1 MDLPVSVA
9 VLQSFGDTTPM
20 AILKALF
27 LTTLLAYVVYMRHF
41 HPLSQYPG
49 PLFASLSN
57 TYKAYHVYKLTI
69 HEKLLELHNT
79 YGPIVRIGPN
89 HLHTWEGDAIAPIYK
104 GGRSMGKSEFY
115 DAFTAFRPNL
125 FGGRDEDT
133 HALRRRQLSHGF
145 AQVSVQ
151 QLEPLIEGQM
161 AILISK
167 LHHYAQTGEAFDLKH
182 ALSLYVL
189 DILGEVAFAKPFC
202 VQHTEDDEKLHA
214 ISDHLLLAGVI
225 GELPCQKLTKF
236 LSRIS
241 PVPWMRRLMKSR
253 NTLKGICAGCVRFK
267 IENLESTRSRPDLLR
282 GLVEA
287 TDPESGKRLSE
298 EEINSEAFAVLVAG
312 SHSTA
317 GTLTLLFWHLVQNP
331 SIVRKVQAEIESTLG
346 PLNKDQVSYPI
357 AGLESSLKYTM
368 ACVRE
373 NFRVNPV
380 FTMPLWRRVGYPG
393 GLEIAGHHI
402 PHGTNI
408 CISNYV
414 LHHNPS
420 IFGSDHCIYNPE
432 KWLDESYNK
441 EKGRYLIPFSVGH
454 RMCIG
459 RNLAMTNILKSVCTL
474 VMLFEFEPLEKRND
488 VRVVSPG
495 IGEMGGVF
503 EVRVRARGASR
514 G

>member
-1 MDLPVSVA
+1 MTLLDVA
-9 VLQSFGDTTPM
+9 VLQTFQDVTPM
-20 AILKALF
+20 LILATLL
-27 LTTLLAYVVYMRHF
+27 LTTLLTYVVYMRHF

-57 TYKAYHVYKLTI
+57 TYKAYYVYKLTI

-145 AQVSVQ
+145 AQVSVAK
-151 QLEPLIEGQM
+151 LEPLIDGQM
-161 AILISK
+161 AILIAK
-167 LHHYAQTGEAFDLKH
+167 LRRYARTGQAFDLKH

-189 DILGEVAFAKPFC
+189 DILGEVAFAKSFD
-202 VQHTEDDEKLHA
+202 VQHTEDNEKLHA
-214 ISDHLLLAGVI
+214 INDHLLLAGVI
-225 GELPCQKLTKF
+225 GELPCQNFTKF
-236 LSRIS
+236 LSRFS

-253 NTLKGICAGCVRFK
+253 NKLKGICAGCVRFK
-267 IENLESTRSRPDLLR
+267 IENLEATKSRPDLLR
-282 GLVEA
+282 SLVEA
-287 TDPESGKRLSE
+287 TDPESGKR
-298 EEINSEAFAVLVAG
+298 FVAG

-317 GTLTLLFWHLVQNP
+317 GTLTLLFWHLIQNP
-331 SIVRKVQAEIESTLG
+331 SIMRKVQTEIESTLG

-357 AGLESSLKYTM
+357 AGLESTLKYTM

-373 NFRVNPV
+373 NFRINPV
-380 FTMPLWRRVGYPG
+380 FTMPLWRCVGYSHV
-393 GLEIAGHHI
+393 LEIDGHHI
-402 PHGTNI
+402 PPGTNI

-420 IFGSDHCIYNPE
+420 IFGPDHNTFVPE
-432 KWLDESYNK
+432 KWLDESYNR

-474 VMLFEFEPLEKRND
+474 VTLFEFEPLEKKKD
-488 VRVVSPG
+488 VRVISPG
-495 IGEMGGVF
+495 IGEMKGDF
-503 EVRVRARGASR
+503 EVRVRIREGK
-514 G
+514 

>member
-1 MDLPVSVA
+1 
-9 VLQSFGDTTPM
+9 M
-20 AILKALF
+20 AILATLL
-27 LTTLLAYVVYMRHF
+27 LTTLLTYVVYMRLF

-57 TYKAYHVYKLTI
+57 TYKAYYVYKLTI

-89 HLHTWEGDAIAPIYK
+89 HLHTWEGDAITPIYK

-145 AQVSVQ
+145 AQVSVVK
-151 QLEPLIEGQM
+151 LEPLIDGQM

-167 LHHYAQTGEAFDLKH
+167 LRHYARTGQAFDLKQ
-182 ALSLYVL
+182 ALNLYVL
-189 DILGEVAFAKPFC
+189 DILGEVAFARSFD
-202 VQHTEDDEKLHA
+202 VQHTEDSEKLHA
-214 ISDHLLLAGVI
+214 INDHLLLAGVI
-225 GELPCQKLTKF
+225 GELPCQKFTKL
-236 LSRIS
+236 LSRFS
-241 PVPWMRRLMKSR
+241 PVRWMRRLMKSR
-253 NTLKGICAGCVRFK
+253 NKLKGICAACVRFK
-267 IENLESTRSRPDLLR
+267 IENLEATKSRPDLLR
-282 GLVEA
+282 SLVEA

-317 GTLTLLFWHLVQNP
+317 GTLTLLFWHLIQNP
-331 SIVRKVQAEIESTLG
+331 SIMRKVQTEIESTLG
-346 PLNKDQVSYPI
+346 PLKKDQTSYSI
-357 AGLESSLKYTM
+357 AGLESTLKYTM

-373 NFRVNPV
+373 NFRMNPV
-380 FTMPLWRRVGYPG
+380 FTMPLWRRVGYSHV
-393 GLEIAGHHI
+393 LEIDGHHI
-402 PHGTNI
+402 PPDTNI

-420 IFGSDHCIYNPE
+420 IFGPNHNTFIPE
-432 KWLDESYNK
+432 KWLDESYNR

-474 VMLFEFEPLEKRND
+474 VTLFEFEPLEKKKD
-488 VRVVSPG
+488 VRVISPG
-495 IGEMGGVF
+495 IGEMKGVF
-503 EVRVRARGASR
+503 EVRVRVREGSR
-514 G
+514 